1 MKTIHT
7 VCTSS
12 VEHVVLKYF
21 SIRLPEHVYTN
32 TKILFWKRFPWTVN
46 LLTSGTYAQ
55 ELLLHA
61 SLKYV

>member
-21 SIRLPEHVYTN
+21 SIRLCEHVYTN
-32 TKILFWKRFPWTVN
+32 TKILFWKRFLWAVKF
-46 LLTSGTYAQ
+46 LTSGTYAL
-55 ELLLHA
+55 ELLLHT